1 MHLFAFQTI
10 FIFIFFSKNAIL
22 WDKTPT
28 RVEWEGLRCYRG
40 TIVGMT
46 SLIRSLL
53 DVYDIEYE
61 SLFTE
66 DEDGDDNDFPEYDED
81 SKKRVSISVSIS
93 VSVSRIVRSRFSSSR
108 TMSSIDGRS
117 SGLSRQHRRAKYKNF
132 STHSEGEEPILSSMM
147 EETMPS

>member
-1 MHLFAFQTI
+1 
-10 FIFIFFSKNAIL
+10 
-22 WDKTPT
+22 
-28 RVEWEGLRCYRG
+28 
-40 TIVGMT
+40 MT

-93 VSVSRIVRSRFSSSR
+93 VSVSVSGIVCSRFSSSR

>member
-1 MHLFAFQTI
+1 
-10 FIFIFFSKNAIL
+10 
-22 WDKTPT
+22 
-28 RVEWEGLRCYRG
+28 
-40 TIVGMT
+40 MT

-61 SLFTE
+61 SLFME

-81 SKKRVSISVSIS
+81 SKNRVS
-93 VSVSRIVRSRFSSSR
+93 VSVSVSGIIRNRFSSSR

>member
-1 MHLFAFQTI
+1 
-10 FIFIFFSKNAIL
+10 
-22 WDKTPT
+22 
-28 RVEWEGLRCYRG
+28 
-40 TIVGMT
+40 MT

-53 DVYDIEYE
+53 DAYDIEYE
-61 SLFTE
+61 SLFME

-81 SKKRVSISVSIS
+81 SKNRVS
-93 VSVSRIVRSRFSSSR
+93 VSVSVSVSGIIRSRFSSSR